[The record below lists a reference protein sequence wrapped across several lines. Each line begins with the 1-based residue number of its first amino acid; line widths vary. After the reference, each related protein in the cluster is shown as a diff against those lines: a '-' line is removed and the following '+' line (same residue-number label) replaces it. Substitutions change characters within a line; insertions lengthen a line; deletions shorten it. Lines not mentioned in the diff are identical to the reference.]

1 MSTEQRQKPFGN
13 ATAGPI
19 TPLRRLASRTIAGP
33 QCEEPVRGQ
42 EEWQD
47 HLSSLQRLVCELLI
61 KNQELRLALESTMA
75 QEKEERS
82 WRPIR

>member
-1 MSTEQRQKPFGN
+1 MSTEQPQKPFGN
-13 ATAGPI
+13 TTAGSI

-33 QCEEPVRGQ
+33 QYEEPVRGQ
-42 EEWQD
+42 KGQD